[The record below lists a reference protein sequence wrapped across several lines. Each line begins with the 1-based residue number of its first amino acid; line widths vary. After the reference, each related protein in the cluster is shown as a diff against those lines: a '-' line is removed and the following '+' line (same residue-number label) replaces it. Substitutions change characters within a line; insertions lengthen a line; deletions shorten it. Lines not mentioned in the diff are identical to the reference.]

1 MGSAK
6 AVAHKIITSDNKP
19 INIKN
24 FRQPPIHKKTVLEK
38 SKEYLREGII
48 QPSLSPYNSPVWI
61 VPKKPDSQGN
71 KQWRMVI
78 DYRGLNEKTINDS
91 YSLPLIKDILDQ
103 LGGAKYFSVMDLA
116 SGFHQIPMDPE
127 SKAKTAFS
135 TPYAHYEFNRMPF
148 GLKNA
153 PATFQKLMGQVLTGL
168 QGNELFVYMDDI
180 VIYAS
185 SLVDHSQKLKVLLGR
200 LKTSGLSLQPE
211 KCHFL
216 KKEIVYLGHI
226 ITQEGVKPDPR
237 KVEAVKNFPIP
248 KGKKNIKQ
256 FLGLVGYYRRFI
268 PDFAKISKPLTLIL
282 KDNVGFR
289 WSTVEQEAFEILRDK
304 ICSEPLLQYPDFTKP
319 FILTTDA
326 SKYSLRGVLS
336 QGKIGQDLPI
346 AYASR
351 TLQGAEINY
360 STIEKELLAI
370 VFCVH
375 HFRPYLYGHKF
386 ILVTDRRPL
395 VWLHSIK
402 DPVSRLA
409 RWRIKLS
416 EYNYEIVYKPG
427 RVNSNAD
434 ALSRNPHD
442 GSDSLKITTDSTYVR
457 QKGVEE
463 KSASNE
469 EIGPDELMERVFV
482 CFEALEVRAMGSSN
496 TRINRIK
503 LTSYLRLHS
512 LIDEN
517 LNATQYQSTKAPR
530 LATSAGC
537 SQIGTPISICA
548 SAPQH
553 LDSRG
558 ERDSQNLVI

>member
-135 TPYAHYEFNRMPF
+135 TPYPHYEFNRMPF

-153 PATFQKLMGQVLTGL
+153 PATFQKLMDQVLTGL

-256 FLGLVGYYRRFI
+256 FLGLVGYYRKFI
-268 PDFAKISKPLTLIL
+268 LDFAKISKPLTLIL

-304 ICSEPLLQYPDFTKP
+304 ICSEPLLQYPNFTKP

-326 SKYSLRGVLS
+326 SKYALGGVLS
-336 QGKIGQDLPI
+336 QGKIDQDLPI

-360 STIEKELLAI
+360 LTIEKELLAI

-386 ILVTDRRPL
+386 ILVTDHRPL

-402 DPVSRLA
+402 DPVS
-409 RWRIKLS
+409 
-416 EYNYEIVYKPG
+416 G
-427 RVNSNAD
+427 
-434 ALSRNPHD
+434 
-442 GSDSLKITTDSTYVR
+442 
-457 QKGVEE
+457 
-463 KSASNE
+463 
-469 EIGPDELMERVFV
+469 
-482 CFEALEVRAMGSSN
+482 
-496 TRINRIK
+496 
-503 LTSYLRLHS
+503 
-512 LIDEN
+512 
-517 LNATQYQSTKAPR
+517 
-530 LATSAGC
+530 
-537 SQIGTPISICA
+537 
-548 SAPQH
+548 
-553 LDSRG
+553 
-558 ERDSQNLVI
+558 